1 MTSSQMLGAPAFVE
15 GGELGSPA
23 EVVRRMWD
31 LFQARAWDDAM
42 DCFHPDLVVEYP
54 VSRERF
60 ESAERFVAMN
70 AAYPEGWT
78 IDVRRI
84 VAEGDVVASEV
95 AVPQGAD
102 KHVSLAFSSV
112 RDGRIARIKEYW
124 VLEDSEEQPDWRTEY
139 STRF

>member
-1 MTSSQMLGAPAFVE
+1 MLDPGRSAKE
-15 GGELGSPA
+15 DDLGSPA

-31 LFQARAWDDAM
+31 LFQARAWDDVM

-70 AAYPEGWT
+70 RAYPEGWT

-95 AVPQGAD
+95 AVPLGDEA
-102 KHVSLAFSSV
+102 HVSLAFSTV
-112 RDGRIARIKEYW
+112 RDGRIARITDYW
-124 VLEDSEEQPDWRTEY
+124 VLEASEEQPAWRTGY
-139 STRF
+139 STRY

>member
-1 MTSSQMLGAPAFVE
+1 MLGAPAFVE

-84 VAEGDVVASEV
+84 VAEGDAVVSEV